1 MPPSPGL
8 GDEETHVTELRA
20 AVERSI
26 FPLMTINHEMMIT
39 FVKIEVMAMVMV
51 MVKIMMITIGTI
63 VTELRA
69 AVERSVSPLMM
80 MLMINTGYYNHN
92 DVDSRESCV
101 MIISSRSSQCAL
113 QVPEGELC

>member
-1 MPPSPGL
+1 M
-8 GDEETHVTELRA
+8 
-20 AVERSI
+20 I
-26 FPLMTINHEMMIT
+26 INLEMMIT
-39 FVKIEVMAMVMV
+39 FVKIELMAMVMV

-80 MLMINTGYYNHN
+80 MMLMLMINTGYYNHN

-101 MIISSRSSQCAL
+101 MILSSRSSQCAL

>member
-1 MPPSPGL
+1 M
-8 GDEETHVTELRA
+8 TELRA

-51 MVKIMMITIGTI
+51 MTKIMIITIDTI

-80 MLMINTGYYNHN
+80 MLMLMINTGYYNHN

-101 MIISSRSSQCAL
+101 MILSSRSSQCAL